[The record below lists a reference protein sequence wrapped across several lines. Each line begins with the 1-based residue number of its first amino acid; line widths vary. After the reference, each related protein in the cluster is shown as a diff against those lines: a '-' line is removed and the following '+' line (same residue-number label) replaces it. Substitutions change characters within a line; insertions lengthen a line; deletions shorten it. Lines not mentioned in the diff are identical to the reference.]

1 MTISHNTPART
12 IPIRFIDVP
21 SVKKPGKKGSE
32 EEWNVYRIQSKQVN
46 LSTKFVEEVR
56 HLRKAL
62 DDMGNVE
69 KTLLMAVDGSFCNKT
84 CMNLN
89 VPRVHII
96 ARCRRDA
103 KLCFRASPGSRRIYD
118 AQKFSPEEIRKDASI
133 PWKTANV
140 FYGGQRRE
148 IRYKEVNKVLW
159 QNGTK
164 EKPLRLIVLAPLP
177 YVRGGRRNYRNPAYL
192 LTTDLEGDVELL
204 IQAYFDRWQIE
215 YNHRD
220 EKSILGVGEA
230 QVRNEWSVD
239 REPALHVAAYSALLL
254 ASIIAYDD
262 MPHDDFGDTP
272 RWRRK
277 PKRNTCRALVG
288 MLRGCIIENPDVIVK
303 LGLTVGSIAGIL
315 RKAA

>member
-1 MTISHNTPART
+1 M
-12 IPIRFIDVP
+12 
-21 SVKKPGKKGSE
+21 
-32 EEWNVYRIQSKQVN
+32 
-46 LSTKFVEEVR
+46 
-56 HLRKAL
+56 
-62 DDMGNVE
+62 
-69 KTLLMAVDGSFCNKT
+69 C
-84 CMNLN
+84 
-89 VPRVHII
+89 
-96 ARCRRDA
+96 
-103 KLCFRASPGSRRIYD
+103 
-118 AQKFSPEEIRKDASI
+118 
-133 PWKTANV
+133 
-140 FYGGQRRE
+140 